1 MMPSRS
7 NPLLDEQQHIVAWA
21 LACAERAL
29 QVYERDHGW
38 DLRPRHALEA
48 VRAWMVGD
56 ADADAVRAASLAAHA
71 AARES
76 ANEAARLAARSAA
89 QAAGVVQ
96 SVRHAPHAA
105 SYARRAIAA
114 AGGDA
119 DTELAWQRAS
129 ADDVVKAFLLAQI
142 QQPAKTSGATE

>member
-1 MMPSRS
+1 MIPSRS
-7 NPLLDEQQHIVAWA
+7 NPLLHEQKHVAAWA

-29 QVYERDHGW
+29 PVYEREHGRDW
-38 DLRPRHALEA
+38 RPRHALDA
-48 VRAWMVGD
+48 VRAWMVGG

-76 ANEAARLAARSAA
+76 SCEAARLSARSAA

-119 DTELAWQRAS
+119 DTELAWQRGS

-142 QQPAKTSGATE
+142 QQPARTSGATE